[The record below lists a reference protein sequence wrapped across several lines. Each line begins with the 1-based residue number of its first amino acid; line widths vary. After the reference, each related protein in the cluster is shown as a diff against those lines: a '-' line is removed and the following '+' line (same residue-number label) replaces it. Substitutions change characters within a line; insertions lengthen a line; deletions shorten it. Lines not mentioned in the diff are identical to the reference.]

1 MGVRWIKVG
10 NDIWKKKEKASTLD
24 LGTDL
29 LSMLHYGG
37 FVQSKI
43 YFRVLRS

>member
-1 MGVRWIKVG
+1 MDKGRQRYLEK
-10 NDIWKKKEKASTLD
+10 KASTLD